1 MVYSI
6 QNYQNYRVQDESLRW
21 LTVNGKTREIEKVLK
36 KVAKWNKSNVTELK
50 ENVQRKMKALK
61 VNDIE
66 ETQLEKGQGE
76 TTLKVEKYSILTIL
90 QNKSVLLISVLLCFT
105 W

>member
-36 KVAKWNKSNVTELK
+36 KVAKWNKLNVTELK
-50 ENVQRKMKALK
+50 ENVQRKMKAAK
-61 VNDIE
+61 VNDIK

>member
-36 KVAKWNKSNVTELK
+36 KVAKWNKLNVTELK
-50 ENVQRKMKALK
+50 ENVQRKMKAAK
-61 VNDIE
+61 VNDVE
-66 ETQLEKGQGE
+66 ETLLEKDQGE
-76 TTLKVEKYSILTIL
+76 TTQKVEKYSILTIL
-90 QNKSVLLISVLLCFT
+90 QNKSVLLISVLLGFT